1 MALIIVG
8 GQAKNV
14 GKTTFI
20 CNIICAF
27 PDLKWTAAKVSNHSH
42 VAENCEVLMKG
53 SQWRILQQNP
63 GADHNDTARFLK
75 SGASR
80 ALLVEADNNSLEE
93 ACTFLMQE
101 ISAAAAV
108 IVESASA
115 AEFVRY
121 DLLFLLVDA
130 SQVDFK
136 NSAKEQ
142 LDRADA
148 LVIRD
153 SVSRVGQPVCS
164 STEIP
169 MFRAFPDHLDPA
181 LLYML
186 KAKLK
191 KSF

>member
-1 MALIIVG
+1 MAAIIVG

-20 CNIICAF
+20 CNIISAF
-27 PDLKWTAAKVSNHSH
+27 PDLKWTAAKVSNHPH

-80 ALLVEADNNSLEE
+80 ALLVQADNNSLEE
-93 ACTFLMQE
+93 ACTSLMQE
-101 ISAAAAV
+101 ISATTAV

-115 AEFVRY
+115 AEFLRY

-130 SQVDFK
+130 GQVDFK
-136 NSAKEQ
+136 NSAKEH

-153 SVSRVGQPVCS
+153 SDSRVGEPVYFS
-164 STEIP
+164 RGIP
-169 MFRAFPDHLDPA
+169 MFRAFPDHVDPA
-181 LLYML
+181 LLRML

-191 KSF
+191 SF